1 MAKNEEK
8 TLPGSRWIRFL
19 SIHKGAGEFG
29 ILYRY
34 VGIILVM
41 LMKTYIRYIYVFH
54 KKEENNNNNNKTK
67 DALKPQKF
75 LIKVSSRI
83 NFTLAQFVCI
93 LSSFYIKTDLQE
105 WA

>member
-1 MAKNEEK
+1 MKKKPCLEVD
-8 TLPGSRWIRFL
+8 GSAFYVFI
-19 SIHKGAGEFG
+19 KEAGEFG
-29 ILYRY
+29 ILYTRY
-34 VGIILVM
+34 VGIIFVK

-54 KKEENNNNNNKTK
+54 KKEEKNNNNKTK

-93 LSSFYIKTDLQE
+93 LPSFYIKTVHNLQE